1 MGSIFLSRHWN
12 AFVRVAV
19 VSLLAGF
26 CGLVWLAHRNL
37 GGIRDPVVRLALSF
51 IGVQLALLAL
61 MTVVLAVVKYVQNIR
76 SVARRKRLLDVEQ
89 LVTEFTTGG
98 SETLLLADAKRFPE
112 EFLSAIDRTLDWLR
126 GDSRNRLIRLFEKTD
141 LYKRTLFDTIHPEP
155 HRALRAILL
164 LAKMPSEITHDAV
177 EAGMVHPEPVVRMA
191 ALRTV
196 VAFGR
201 PEARIHVL
209 GFLPRLALW
218 EKLVLFQSVPHN
230 DPMLEQFLQRA
241 IRSNQD
247 DMILV
252 ALECILCRQRTVP
265 VWADPRL
272 TQSSNVEVRIKFFK
286 ALPYLHLDGDPLGLL
301 ASGLDDSDWRVRA
314 MAAKSCAHF
323 RDPAL
328 SGRLMDLIASGGHQ
342 SEVHHAARALAAIGG
357 QGLEWLSLLKRSDQ
371 EMIRRTVSEA
381 LEQRL
386 LAGEKSFR

>member
-26 CGLVWLAHRNL
+26 CGLVWLAHRHL
-37 GGIRDPVVRLALSF
+37 DVVRDPVVRLGLAF
-51 IGVQLALLAL
+51 IGVQLALLLFMTAAL
-61 MTVVLAVVKYVQNIR
+61 TAIKHIQNVR
-76 SVARRKRLLDVEQ
+76 SAARRKRLLSAEQ
-89 LVTEFTTGG
+89 LLTEFATGG
-98 SETLLLADAKRFPE
+98 PGEPLLAQAERFPE

-126 GDSRNRLIRLFEKTD
+126 GNSRTRVIELFEQTA
-141 LYKRTLFDTIHPEP
+141 LFGRTLRDTAHPEP

-164 LAKMPSEITHDAV
+164 LAKMPSETAQDAL
-177 EAGMVHPEPVVRMA
+177 EAGMTHAEPVVRMA

-196 VAFGR
+196 VAIGR
-201 PEARIHVL
+201 PEARVQVL
-209 GFLPRLALW
+209 DVLPRLALW
-218 EKLVLFQSVPHN
+218 EKMVLFQSVPYN
-230 DPMLEQFLQRA
+230 DPMLERFLQRA
-241 IRSNQD
+241 IRSSQD

-272 TQSSNVEVRIKFFK
+272 MESGNVEVRIKFFK
-286 ALPYLHLDGDPLGLL
+286 ALPYLHVDGDPFSLL
-301 ASGLDDSDWRVRA
+301 ATGLDDTDWRVRA
-314 MAAKSCAHF
+314 MAAKSCSHF

-328 SGRLMDLIASGGHQ
+328 AGRLMDLIASGGHQ
-342 SEVHHAARALAAIGG
+342 AEVHHAARALAAVGG
-357 QGLEWLSLLKRSDQ
+357 RGIEWLSVLKRSDQ

>member
-37 GGIRDPVVRLALSF
+37 GGIRDPVVRLGLAF
-51 IGVQLALLAL
+51 IGVQMALLLL
-61 MTVVLAVVKYVQNIR
+61 MTCALTVAKYVQNGR
-76 SVARRKRLLDVEQ
+76 SAARRKRLLDVEQ

-98 SETLLLADAKRFPE
+98 PEDPLLASAKRFPE
-112 EFLSAIDRTLDWLR
+112 EFLNAIDRTLDWLR
-126 GDSRNRLIRLFEKTD
+126 GNARSRLIELFEKTD
-141 LYKRTLFDTIHPEP
+141 LFRRTLGDTVHPEP

-164 LAKMPSEITHDAV
+164 LAKMPSERCHEAV
-177 EAGMVHPEPVVRMA
+177 EAGMEHTEPVVRMA

-196 VAFGR
+196 VAVGR
-201 PEARIHVL
+201 SEARLHVL
-209 GFLPRLALW
+209 DVLPRLALW
-218 EKLVLFQSVPHN
+218 EKLVLFQSIPLN
-230 DPMLEQFLQRA
+230 DPMLEKFLQRA

-265 VWADPRL
+265 VWADSRL
-272 TQSSNVEVRIKFFK
+272 TQSSNVEIRIKFFK

-301 ASGLDDSDWRVRA
+301 AAGLDDSDWRVRA
-314 MAAKSCAHF
+314 MAAKACAHF
-323 RDPAL
+323 RDPDL
-328 SGRLMDLIASGGHQ
+328 SGRLMDLIAGGTHQ
-342 SEVHHAARALAAIGG
+342 SEVHHAARALAAVGG
-357 QGLEWLSLLKRSDQ
+357 PGIEWLSALKRSDE

>member
-1 MGSIFLSRHWN
+1 MGSIYLSRHWN

-37 GGIRDPVVRLALSF
+37 GGIRDPALRLALSF
-51 IGVQLALLAL
+51 IGVQLALLL
-61 MTVVLAVVKYVQNIR
+61 SMTVALVAAKHFQNIR
-76 SVARRKRLLDVEQ
+76 SASRRKRLLEAEQ
-89 LVTEFTTGG
+89 VLTEFATGG
-98 SETLLLADAKRFPE
+98 PEAPLLVNARRFPD

-126 GDSRNRLIRLFEKTD
+126 GNSRDRVVELFEKTG
-141 LYKRTLFDTIHPEP
+141 LFTRTLHDTVHPEP

-164 LAKMPSEITHDAV
+164 LAKMPSARAQQALGVAME
-177 EAGMVHPEPVVRMA
+177 HPEPVVRMA
-191 ALRTV
+191 ALRSV
-196 VAFGR
+196 VAIGS
-201 PEARIHVL
+201 PEARVHVL
-209 GFLPRLALW
+209 DVLPKLGLW
-218 EKLVLFQSVPHN
+218 EKLVLFQSVPYN

-265 VWADPRL
+265 VWADPGL
-272 TQSSNVEVRIKFFK
+272 MQSGNVEVRIKFFK
-286 ALPYLHLDGDPLGLL
+286 ALPYLHIDGDPLGLL
-301 ASGLDDSDWRVRA
+301 ATGLDDADWRVRA

-328 SGRLMDLIASGGHQ
+328 SGRLMDLIASSSQ
-342 SEVHHAARALAAIGG
+342 QAEVHHAARALAAMGG
-357 QGLEWLSLLKRSDQ
+357 HGIEWLSVLKRSDR